1 MVRPIAFLAGL
12 GFVGILLYS
21 LLMGAIAYVAE
32 PPQPTAEHEFHLHP
46 EKVDFASDGPFGK
59 FDREFGNQHC
69 QWS

>member
-21 LLMGAIAYVAE
+21 LIMGSIAYISE

-46 EKVDFASDGPFGK
+46 EKTHFASAT
-59 FDREFGNQHC
+59 
-69 QWS
+69 